1 MYIETKE
8 SQNKIKM
15 SWIRTNPL
23 RQSFS
28 RSSNNSST
36 STLTSTSMSNRPIDS
51 ATDFDPQ
58 ACYTSFCKHWQQA
71 YDIILRSTANNNNNA
86 TPESSTAAAVSHDDV
101 LTVVNHLDHMV
112 TLLLVELHH
121 CNKISLPSPA
131 AMTMTHHHPSPLQ
144 SQPSAPCLEFL
155 LSETLLNKLFEWGR
169 STGRYKHAVLLEQLK
184 LYELLVSH
192 SRHQL
197 LVHEPFLRPL
207 LKILG
212 SCQGEI
218 FPPDIAK
225 RLVILLNQLCVVLMQ
240 NVHLLDLFFFS
251 TTQHQE
257 HGATK

>member
-1 MYIETKE
+1 
-8 SQNKIKM
+8 M

-23 RQSFS
+23 RQSLS
-28 RSSNNSST
+28 RNNNRDAQST
-36 STLTSTSMSNRPIDS
+36 GMSTRAIDS
-51 ATDFDPQ
+51 GSDFDPQ

-71 YDIILRSTANNNNNA
+71 YEIILRS
-86 TPESSTAAAVSHDDV
+86 SSGKQTTSDACTHDDV

-121 CNKISLPSPA
+121 CNRLALPSPQHTSPA
-131 AMTMTHHHPSPLQ
+131 SPLQ

-251 TTQHQE
+251 TTQHNQE
-257 HGATK
+257 HGETK

>member
-1 MYIETKE
+1 
-8 SQNKIKM
+8 M

-28 RSSNNSST
+28 RLSSSSSSST
-36 STLTSTSMSNRPIDS
+36 GGTYSSSSGRPIDS

-71 YDIILRSTANNNNNA
+71 HEIILRSGDHGA
-86 TPESSTAAAVSHDDV
+86 PSSRAAAAASHDDV

-121 CNKISLPSPA
+121 CNKISLPSSA
-131 AMTMTHHHPSPLQ
+131 AITTSGGGGGGGVGVIGGSSAP
-144 SQPSAPCLEFL
+144 APCLEYL
-155 LSETLLNKLFEWGR
+155 LSENLLNKLFEWGKA
-169 STGRYKHAVLLEQLK
+169 TGRYAHAVLLEQLK

-207 LKILG
+207 LKILA
-212 SCQGEI
+212 SSQGEI

-251 TTQHQE
+251 TSQHQE

>member
-1 MYIETKE
+1 
-8 SQNKIKM
+8 M
-15 SWIRTNPL
+15 STRA
-23 RQSFS
+23 
-28 RSSNNSST
+28 
-36 STLTSTSMSNRPIDS
+36 IDS

-71 YDIILRSTANNNNNA
+71 YEIILRSTAA
-86 TPESSTAAAVSHDDV
+86 TSGRTDQPAAIAATHDDV

-131 AMTMTHHHPSPLQ
+131 AAAITHHNNSQ

-251 TTQHQE
+251 TSQHQE

>member
-1 MYIETKE
+1 
-8 SQNKIKM
+8 M
-15 SWIRTNPL
+15 ST
-23 RQSFS
+23 
-28 RSSNNSST
+28 
-36 STLTSTSMSNRPIDS
+36 RPIDS

-71 YDIILRSTANNNNNA
+71 YEIILRATSTA
-86 TPESSTAAAVSHDDV
+86 TPDGPPSATAASHDDV
-101 LTVVNHLDHMV
+101 LAVVNHLDHMV

-121 CNKISLPSPA
+121 CNKISLPSPTTVGA
-131 AMTMTHHHPSPLQ
+131 TTHSSPLQ
-144 SQPSAPCLEFL
+144 SQPSAPCLEYL

-251 TTQHQE
+251 TTQQQE

>member
-1 MYIETKE
+1 
-8 SQNKIKM
+8 M

-28 RSSNNSST
+28 RNSGGGSSNA
-36 STLTSTSMSNRPIDS
+36 STSMSTRHIDS

-71 YDIILRSTANNNNNA
+71 YEIILRSSSGTGGGKAADHQPVA
-86 TPESSTAAAVSHDDV
+86 THDDV

-131 AMTMTHHHPSPLQ
+131 VNTNTSQVSPLQ

-251 TTQHQE
+251 TTQQQE
-257 HGATK
+257 HGVTK

>member
-1 MYIETKE
+1 MA
-8 SQNKIKM
+8 Q
-15 SWIRTNPL
+15 
-23 RQSFS
+23 
-28 RSSNNSST
+28 
-36 STLTSTSMSNRPIDS
+36 RPIDS

-71 YDIILRSTANNNNNA
+71 YEIILRSTG
-86 TPESSTAAAVSHDDV
+86 TEGSPSAAVSHDDV

-121 CNKISLPSPA
+121 CNKISLPSSVTITTTTNA
-131 AMTMTHHHPSPLQ
+131 NSSNPLH
-144 SQPSAPCLEFL
+144 SQPSAPCLEYL

-169 STGRYKHAVLLEQLK
+169 STGRYRHAVLLEQLK

-251 TTQHQE
+251 TTQHNQE
-257 HGATK
+257 HGETK

>member
-1 MYIETKE
+1 
-8 SQNKIKM
+8 M

-28 RSSNNSST
+28 RSSGGSS
-36 STLTSTSMSNRPIDS
+36 SSNRDSHGSTSMSQRAIAS

-71 YDIILRSTANNNNNA
+71 YEIILRSSARSDQPANA
-86 TPESSTAAAVSHDDV
+86 SATAATHDDV

-131 AMTMTHHHPSPLQ
+131 AATTTNTVASPLQ

-155 LSETLLNKLFEWGR
+155 LSETLLNKLFDWGR

>member
-1 MYIETKE
+1 
-8 SQNKIKM
+8 M

-28 RSSNNSST
+28 RNSGI
-36 STLTSTSMSNRPIDS
+36 TSTSMSTRPIDS

-71 YDIILRSTANNNNNA
+71 YEIILRSAPGTAGSGDAPPSASSVTA
-86 TPESSTAAAVSHDDV
+86 THDDV

-121 CNKISLPSPA
+121 CNKISLPSA
-131 AMTMTHHHPSPLQ
+131 AVTTSGQVQSPLQ

-155 LSETLLNKLFEWGR
+155 LSETLLNKLYEWGR